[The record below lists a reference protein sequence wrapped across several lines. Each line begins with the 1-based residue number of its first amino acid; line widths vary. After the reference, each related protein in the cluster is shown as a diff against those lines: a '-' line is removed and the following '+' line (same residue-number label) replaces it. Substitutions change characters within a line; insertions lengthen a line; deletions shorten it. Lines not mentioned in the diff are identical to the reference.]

1 MLYNRNNTIIRETW
15 RVKIWTLKLKNLV
28 KGQVNKVKKI
38 SKIIQK
44 NTKIQNM
51 RE

>member
-28 KGQVNKVKKI
+28 KGQVKSRKYPRLYR
-38 SKIIQK
+38 
-44 NTKIQNM
+44 KIQ
-51 RE
+51 RYKI